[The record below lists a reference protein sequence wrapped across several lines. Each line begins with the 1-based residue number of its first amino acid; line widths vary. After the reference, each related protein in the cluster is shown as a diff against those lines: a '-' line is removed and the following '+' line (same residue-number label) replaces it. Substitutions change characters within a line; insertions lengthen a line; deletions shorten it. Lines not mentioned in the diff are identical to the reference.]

1 VLAAA
6 ITELSLVEDD
16 GKLLS
21 VDDDDSP
28 DEVFGREELGAAE
41 FVVSDDTAARAEEL
55 VEDRVLVEEDAAAL
69 QPDIETLKDRKLEFL
84 DRKDQRGLLR
94 ESICMADIE
103 NERICSRGQ

>member
-6 ITELSLVEDD
+6 ITELPLVEDD
-16 GKLLS
+16 GEVLS
-21 VDDDDSP
+21 ADDDDSP

-41 FVVSDDTAARAEEL
+41 FVVNDDTAARTEEL
-55 VEDRVLVEEDAAAL
+55 VEDDAAAL
-69 QPDIETLKDRKLEFL
+69 QPDIETLKDRKLAFL